1 MLFRLRVLC
10 SKVGARCADLSE
22 FCWVAGLARI
32 GRPSHRFAVPLCG
45 WITWNTALVVALLVA
60 GPLVFAQ
67 VATPPG
73 LDGRPEAQPDEG
85 SRFAVEGEEDRV
97 REGTELTNVLGYFTS
112 TGSRVTFIAAESGNR
127 FAGLENLNLERIS
140 KMISKAPK
148 QMDWEVS
155 GEVTEYR
162 GANYLLVRRAIL
174 KTGADIPQRVRR
186 QR

>member
-1 MLFRLRVLC
+1 MP
-10 SKVGARCADLSE
+10 LS
-22 FCWVAGLARI
+22 
-32 GRPSHRFAVPLCG
+32 G
-45 WITWNTALVVALLVA
+45 WIPRNTTLVVALLVA
-60 GPLVFAQ
+60 GPLVWAQ

-73 LDGRPEAQPDEG
+73 LDGRPEVQPDEG
-85 SRFAVEGEEDRV
+85 SRFAVGGDENRV
-97 REGTELTNVLGYFTS
+97 REGTELTDLLGYFTI

-140 KMISKAPK
+140 KTISKAPK

-174 KTGADIPQRVRR
+174 KTGAGAARKGGR
-186 QR
+186 

>member
-1 MLFRLRVLC
+1 MLFRLKPSCR
-10 SKVGARCADLSE
+10 RFTMPLS
-22 FCWVAGLARI
+22 
-32 GRPSHRFAVPLCG
+32 G
-45 WITWNTALVVALLVA
+45 WIPRNTTLVVSLLIA
-60 GPLVFAQ
+60 GPLVWAQ

-73 LDGRPEAQPDEG
+73 LDGRPEPQPEEG
-85 SRFAVEGEEDRV
+85 SQFAVQGQEERV
-97 REGTELTNVLGYFTS
+97 REGTELTDVLGYFTS
-112 TGSRVTFIAAESGNR
+112 TGNRVTFIEAEGGSR

-162 GANYLLVRRAIL
+162 GANFLLVRRAVL
-174 KTGADIPQRVRR
+174 KGGSTTPRKGRR

>member
-1 MLFRLRVLC
+1 MP
-10 SKVGARCADLSE
+10 LS
-22 FCWVAGLARI
+22 
-32 GRPSHRFAVPLCG
+32 G
-45 WITWNTALVVALLVA
+45 WIPRNTTLAVALLVA
-60 GPLVFAQ
+60 GPLVWAQ

-73 LDGRPEAQPDEG
+73 LDGRPEVQPDEG
-85 SRFAVEGEEDRV
+85 SRFVVQGEENRI
-97 REGTELTNVLGYFTS
+97 REGTELTDVLGYFTV

-174 KTGADIPQRVRR
+174 KSGTGMPQRGRR